1 MVLIWWAEQELIE
14 KALEI
19 EITLDFRLRNSNSAN
34 LKFQQARCHSLDF
47 RFRARSAR
55 NAQVHF
61 RFREVP
67 ETLNCTYDFGRE
79 APETLNS
86 TYDFG
91 REAPETLDFA
101 YDFGHKVR
109 TYLIVQPDF
118 LWKHTKPCDNSNA
131 FPGKLSRLNVPP
143 TQTKCEHI

>member
-1 MVLIWWAEQELIE
+1 MHLLDN
-14 KALEI
+14 LEPLTHYT
-19 EITLDFRLRNSNSAN
+19 EWVFVAGGLKIT
-34 LKFQQARCHSLDF
+34 KFAPWHSPNQKF
-47 RFRARSAR
+47 C
-55 NAQVHF
+55 
-61 RFREVP
+61 EVP

-79 APETLNS
+79 APETLNF

-118 LWKHTKPCDNSNA
+118 FMKAHKTM
-131 FPGKLSRLNVPP
+131 R
-143 TQTKCEHI
+143 